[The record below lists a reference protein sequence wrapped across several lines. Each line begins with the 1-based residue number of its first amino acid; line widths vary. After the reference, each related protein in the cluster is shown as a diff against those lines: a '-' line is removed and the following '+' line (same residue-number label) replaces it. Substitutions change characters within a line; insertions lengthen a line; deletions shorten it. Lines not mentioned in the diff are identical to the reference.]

1 LIVSDTPNQMHE
13 PRAIK
18 IRALTII
25 IAVIVL
31 DQLTKTYFHTQFID
45 GQRINV
51 LPFFDWILTYNTGAA
66 FSFLANAGGWQRWFF
81 IVLAIGVSYWCWR
94 WVQKEPDV
102 RVRLA
107 LALIVGGAIGNVIDR
122 IWLGKVIDFILIYW
136 TPWNFYYPA
145 FNIADSAIT
154 IGAAL
159 MIWSAIFSHKSASV

>member
-1 LIVSDTPNQMHE
+1 MSESANFAANSNDM
-13 PRAIK
+13 RAAFK
-18 IRALTII
+18 RRALTII

-31 DQLTKTYFHTQFID
+31 DQLTKAYFHSQFVD
-45 GQRINV
+45 GERVNV

-81 IVLAIGVSYWCWR
+81 IALAVGVSIWCWR
-94 WVQKEPDV
+94 WVQKEEDE

-122 IWLGKVIDFILIYW
+122 IWLGKVIDFILVYW

-154 IGAAL
+154 IGAVL
-159 MIWSAIFSHKSASV
+159 MIWSAIFARK

>member
-1 LIVSDTPNQMHE
+1 VIDVEKSVSANATDNK
-13 PRAIK
+13 R
-18 IRALTII
+18 RALTIM

-31 DQLTKTYFHTQFID
+31 DQLTKAYFHTQFAD
-45 GQRINV
+45 GQRVNV

-81 IVLAIGVSYWCWR
+81 VVLAIGVSIWCWR
-94 WVQKEPDV
+94 WIQKEDDR

-136 TPWNFYYPA
+136 APWNFYYPA

-154 IGAAL
+154 VGAAL
-159 MIWSAIFSHKSASV
+159 MIWSAIFTKKAT

>member
-1 LIVSDTPNQMHE
+1 VIDVEKSDSANASDNK
-13 PRAIK
+13 R
-18 IRALTII
+18 RALTIM

-31 DQLTKTYFHTQFID
+31 DQLTKAYFHTQFNN
-45 GQRINV
+45 GQRVNV

-66 FSFLANAGGWQRWFF
+66 FSFLANAGGWQRYFF
-81 IVLAIGVSYWCWR
+81 ITLAIVVSYWCWR
-94 WVQKEPDV
+94 WIQKEDDG

-159 MIWSAIFSHKSASV
+159 MIWSAIFTKKAT

>member
-1 LIVSDTPNQMHE
+1 MSESVKSLAVAVDVN
-13 PRAIK
+13 R
-18 IRALTII
+18 RAL
-25 IAVIVL
+25 VIVIAIIL
-31 DQLTKTYFHTQFID
+31 FDQLTKAYFHSQFAN
-45 GQRINV
+45 GQRVNV

-66 FSFLANAGGWQRWFF
+66 FSFLANAGGWQRYFF
-81 IVLAIGVSYWCWR
+81 IALAIAVSVWCWR
-94 WVQKEPDV
+94 WIQREDDA

-136 TPWNFYYPA
+136 APWNWYYPA

-159 MIWSAIFSHKSASV
+159 MIWSAIFSRKPS